1 MTDSSPAAAAHHEHN
16 KETLVAAAAAV
27 SPPPPALNPLLAR
40 GKLKKPAKG
49 GSAGKGKGKAKIVK
63 DVYKAKQDE
72 LEVVSAGG
80 VGGGEEGE
88 VLDLADQLLE
98 QLGGQLE
105 DDAGNAAPPPA
116 PSKSEPPSRGTP
128 LSPSSTLT
136 TNSQGSGHS
145 AREMFQGFKEDLRD
159 AFLPSRQSPNG
170 NGERKMG
177 RQEARKLR
185 KANAFEQ
192 QRREAAAEVAADND
206 RSVEMEKEAISAQ
219 CRKLKVMIKEIEP
232 DGHCMYSAVA
242 DQVNFLKLAPS
253 RENYQSIRQNA
264 AAYMRTHPDEFLPFL
279 PSELEPDNMMSP
291 EEFAKYCDTVERTA
305 EWGGEPEIRALSLH
319 YQAPVIVVQA
329 GTDMV
334 EHGSDFPRERAML
347 ISYHRK
353 MYGLGEHYNSLRP
366 TTHGAPHVLPPAPSM
381 PHTFVNGRIFTADD
395 TSDDLAQA
403 LVVGDDGKVEFVGD
417 ASTASSRYPA
427 APSTDLGGRCVIP
440 GVIDAHSHLGMLGG
454 SLLKPDLIHAQTLAD
469 IERILVDFRRRNPD
483 AKRLLGRAWRFDSLV
498 DEAGKIQPPSR
509 HFLDRI
515 LPGVPVYLD
524 SMDLHSVWCSTAAFE
539 EMGIDG
545 SIQDPKG
552 GRFERDAAGSLTG
565 LVLENAVVD
574 HVWSFLAAQLTQQER
589 HDALEAAFSSYLAT
603 GVTGAIDMAMSPP
616 DLEALE
622 ESYHASG
629 DELPIRVAAHWLISP
644 EGTEADRL
652 ARVHE
657 AIRHRDRLA
666 SCAPYLRVVG
676 IKVITDGVIDA
687 CTAYIKDAY
696 ADGSR
701 ADPIWT
707 FEELGPVPVE
717 ADKAGL
723 QIACHAIGDAAVS
736 VALDALEH
744 TFAVNGPRH
753 DRRHRLEHMELI
765 SPEDVH
771 RLARLQ
777 ITASLQPVHADP
789 VIAPNWHAQLN
800 YDERTKRAFVWD
812 EFRNA
817 GCRIALGTDAP
828 TAPHYSLPNMYVA
841 TTRRSALEPDM
852 PWPPPI
858 KQLAKYG
865 HTVFSLRDALIGATR
880 GAAHSCHSDAE
891 VGVLAPGR
899 SADFAVLSIDPFKDG
914 VDCLA
919 KAQDAVVETWV
930 AGKKVF
936 SRA

>member
-1 MTDSSPAAAAHHEHN
+1 
-16 KETLVAAAAAV
+16 
-27 SPPPPALNPLLAR
+27 
-40 GKLKKPAKG
+40 
-49 GSAGKGKGKAKIVK
+49 
-63 DVYKAKQDE
+63 
-72 LEVVSAGG
+72 
-80 VGGGEEGE
+80 
-88 VLDLADQLLE
+88 
-98 QLGGQLE
+98 
-105 DDAGNAAPPPA
+105 
-116 PSKSEPPSRGTP
+116 
-128 LSPSSTLT
+128 
-136 TNSQGSGHS
+136 
-145 AREMFQGFKEDLRD
+145 
-159 AFLPSRQSPNG
+159 
-170 NGERKMG
+170 
-177 RQEARKLR
+177 
-185 KANAFEQ
+185 
-192 QRREAAAEVAADND
+192 
-206 RSVEMEKEAISAQ
+206 
-219 CRKLKVMIKEIEP
+219 
-232 DGHCMYSAVA
+232 
-242 DQVNFLKLAPS
+242 
-253 RENYQSIRQNA
+253 
-264 AAYMRTHPDEFLPFL
+264 
-279 PSELEPDNMMSP
+279 
-291 EEFAKYCDTVERTA
+291 
-305 EWGGEPEIRALSLH
+305 
-319 YQAPVIVVQA
+319 
-329 GTDMV
+329 
-334 EHGSDFPRERAML
+334 
-347 ISYHRK
+347 
-353 MYGLGEHYNSLRP
+353 
-366 TTHGAPHVLPPAPSM
+366 M
-381 PHTFVNGRIFTADD
+381 PHLFLNGRIFAADD
-395 TSDDLAQA
+395 ASDDWAEA

-427 APSTDLGGRCVIP
+427 APSTDLEGRCVIP
-440 GVIDAHSHLGMLGG
+440 GVIDAHSHLGMLRG
-454 SLLKPDLIHAQTLAD
+454 SLLKPDLIHAQSLAD
-469 IERILVDFRRRNPD
+469 IEHILVDFRRRNPD

-545 SIQDPKG
+545 SIQGPKG

-574 HVWSFLAAQLTQQER
+574 YVWHFLAAQLTQQER
-589 HDALEAAFSSYLAT
+589 HDALEASFSSYLAT

-622 ESYHASG
+622 EYYHASG
-629 DELPIRVAAHWLISP
+629 EKLPIRVAAHWLISP

-707 FEELGPVPVE
+707 FEELGPVLVE

-723 QIACHAIGDAAVS
+723 QIACHAIGALFSCSRLPSSMLTRLSQVTPPS
-736 VALDALEH
+736 NVALDALEH

-777 ITASLQPVHADP
+777 TTASLQPVHADP

-800 YDERTKRAFVWD
+800 YASGRSGPSPGINSATLAAASHSV
-812 EFRNA
+812 
-817 GCRIALGTDAP
+817 P
-828 TAPHYSLPNMYVA
+828 T
-841 TTRRSALEPDM
+841 
-852 PWPPPI
+852 PPPRRTTPRPTF
-858 KQLAKYG
+858 AKYG

-880 GAAHSCHSDAE
+880 GAAHSCHADAE

>member
-1 MTDSSPAAAAHHEHN
+1 
-16 KETLVAAAAAV
+16 
-27 SPPPPALNPLLAR
+27 
-40 GKLKKPAKG
+40 
-49 GSAGKGKGKAKIVK
+49 
-63 DVYKAKQDE
+63 
-72 LEVVSAGG
+72 
-80 VGGGEEGE
+80 
-88 VLDLADQLLE
+88 
-98 QLGGQLE
+98 
-105 DDAGNAAPPPA
+105 
-116 PSKSEPPSRGTP
+116 
-128 LSPSSTLT
+128 
-136 TNSQGSGHS
+136 
-145 AREMFQGFKEDLRD
+145 
-159 AFLPSRQSPNG
+159 
-170 NGERKMG
+170 
-177 RQEARKLR
+177 
-185 KANAFEQ
+185 
-192 QRREAAAEVAADND
+192 
-206 RSVEMEKEAISAQ
+206 
-219 CRKLKVMIKEIEP
+219 
-232 DGHCMYSAVA
+232 
-242 DQVNFLKLAPS
+242 
-253 RENYQSIRQNA
+253 
-264 AAYMRTHPDEFLPFL
+264 
-279 PSELEPDNMMSP
+279 
-291 EEFAKYCDTVERTA
+291 
-305 EWGGEPEIRALSLH
+305 
-319 YQAPVIVVQA
+319 
-329 GTDMV
+329 
-334 EHGSDFPRERAML
+334 
-347 ISYHRK
+347 
-353 MYGLGEHYNSLRP
+353 
-366 TTHGAPHVLPPAPSM
+366 M
-381 PHTFVNGRIFTADD
+381 PHLFTNGRIFTADD
-395 TSDDLAQA
+395 SSDNLAEA
-403 LVVGDDGKVEFVGD
+403 LVVGDDGKIEFVGD
-417 ASTASSRYPA
+417 GGTAASRYPS
-427 APSTDLGGRCVIP
+427 APSRNLGGQCVIP

-454 SLLKPDLIHAQTLAD
+454 SLLKPDLIHAISLAD

-498 DEAGKIQPPSR
+498 DEVGKLHAPSR

-574 HVWSFLAAQLTQQER
+574 HVWSFLAAQLTARER

-622 ESYHASG
+622 AFYRASG
-629 DELPIRVAAHWLISP
+629 DKLPIRVAAHWLISP
-644 EGTEADRL
+644 EGTEADRI
-652 ARVHE
+652 ARVRE
-657 AIRHRDRLA
+657 AIQHRDRLA

-707 FEELGPVPVE
+707 FEELASVLVE

-744 TFAVNGPRH
+744 TFAVNGHRQ

-777 ITASLQPVHADP
+777 LTASLQPVHADP

-817 GCRIALGTDAP
+817 GCCIALGTDAP
-828 TAPHYSLPNMYVA
+828 TAPHYFLPNMYVA

-858 KQLAKYG
+858 KQLAKYP

-880 GAAHSCHSDAE
+880 GAAHSCHADAE
-891 VGVLAPGR
+891 VGLLAPGR